1 MQMILVA
8 LFLGAMGGEL
18 LLPMECIGHSRE
30 RRRGKGQTDRRV
42 MGEEVN
48 QANMEAC
55 GIALGPQVTA
65 LSLWEGHPEAG

>member
-18 LLPMECIGHSRE
+18 LPMECIGHSRE
-30 RRRGKGQTDRRV
+30 RRRGKSQTVCRV
-42 MGEEVN
+42 MGEEAS

-55 GIALGPQVTA
+55 GIALGSQVTA